1 MRISFKM
8 EGGLAHVPGLNE
20 PVSIDTDEL
29 PAEEASELKRLI
41 EAARFFELPATSA
54 LPRGAADYRKY
65 TITVA
70 TPARSHTAQLTD
82 PIEDLHIQ
90 ELMNHLSSLRAK
102 KLKARL
108 ADRRRDTSQP
118 EA

>member
-1 MRISFKM
+1 M
-8 EGGLAHVPGLNE
+8 PGLSE

-29 PAEEASELKRLI
+29 PAEEASELERLI

-70 TPARSHTAQLTD
+70 TPARSHTAHLTD
-82 PIEDLHIQ
+82 PIDDLHVQ
-90 ELMNHLSSLRAK
+90 ELVNHLSRLRAK
-102 KLKARL
+102 NIKARL
-108 ADRRRDTSQP
+108 AARRRDTS
-118 EA
+118 

>member
-1 MRISFKM
+1 MRISFRM
-8 EGGLAHVPGLNE
+8 EGGLAHVPGLSE

-29 PAEEASELKRLI
+29 PAEEASELERLI

-70 TPARSHTAQLTD
+70 TPARSHTAHLTD
-82 PIEDLHIQ
+82 PIDDLHVQ
-90 ELMNHLSSLRAK
+90 ELVSHLSRLRAK
-102 KLKARL
+102 NIEARL
-108 ADRRRDTSQP
+108 AARRRDTS
-118 EA
+118 

>member
-8 EGGLAHVPGLNE
+8 EGGFAHVPGLSE

-29 PAEEASELKRLI
+29 SAEEASELERLI

-70 TPARSHTAQLTD
+70 TPARSHTARLTD
-82 PIEDLHIQ
+82 PIEDLQIQ
-90 ELMNHLSSLRAK
+90 ELVNYLSSLRAK
-102 KLKARL
+102 KIRARL
-108 ADRRRDTSQP
+108 AARRRDTS
-118 EA
+118 